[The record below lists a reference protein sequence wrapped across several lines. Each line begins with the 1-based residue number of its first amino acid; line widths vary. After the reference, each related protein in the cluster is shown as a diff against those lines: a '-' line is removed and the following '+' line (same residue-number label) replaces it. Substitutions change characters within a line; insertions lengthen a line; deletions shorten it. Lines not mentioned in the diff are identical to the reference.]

1 MQVPGWEPR
10 TLKTKSE
17 FVDTHAAL
25 SMRASVSAIRVLLMA
40 VIAGMLWTLGDW
52 PLAPYWWAAY
62 ATLQWA
68 AVRLNRG
75 KSDTPLPGAYA
86 LAMLSYA
93 VAGFPAWHM
102 WTHVGVLGIA
112 AATMFLA
119 GMLVQLVVSSLGAG
133 RLFWAS
139 ATPLIAYL
147 IVIPPLAFGSGRL
160 TEGLATSACAIL
172 LVIYMTVLRVG
183 QQRTL
188 DLIRETQMKAVAA
201 SQAKTDF
208 LAAMSHELRTP
219 MNAVLGAAE
228 LLGRTDMNEEQRGHL
243 EILADGGKIL
253 MHVLNDVL
261 DLAKIEAGKLLIDP
275 VTADLHDLVRRC
287 AAVWESRAGDK
298 GLDLELI
305 ISPQAPRYVV
315 IDALR
320 IGQIVFNLVSNSL
333 KFTETGRVTLRLDV
347 EEVSA
352 ERTLLRLQVSDTGIG
367 MSADTLS
374 RLFSAFQQADGSISR
389 RFGGAGLGL
398 SISKKLAEM
407 MGGTISAESAEGE
420 GSTFTLS
427 LPVQVATH
435 HEVDAPQ
442 PAEMTDELRPGL
454 RILVAEDNPSNQ
466 RIIDYFLRPIGADVT
481 IVGDGQQALEALSI
495 SPFDL
500 VLMDMQMPVMDGLE
514 ATRRLRASG
523 GVNARI
529 PVLALTANVM
539 EAQRQA
545 CFDAGMTGHIA
556 KPIDARLLLT
566 SVFNAFDSSER
577 PRLTGVAATGLRPKA
592 SIAGR
597 I

>member
-1 MQVPGWEPR
+1 M
-10 TLKTKSE
+10 KAKAE
-17 FVDTHAAL
+17 FVDLHAAL
-25 SMRASVSAIRVLLMA
+25 SMRANVSAIRVLIMA
-40 VIAGMLWTLGDW
+40 VIAVMLWTLGDW
-52 PLAPYWWAAY
+52 SLAPYWWAAY
-62 ATLQWA
+62 TTLQWA
-68 AVRLNRG
+68 LVRLNRPQ
-75 KSDTPLPGAYA
+75 SETTAPVVYA
-86 LAMLSYA
+86 IAMLSYA

-102 WTHVGVLGIA
+102 WSHMGVMGIA

-119 GMLVQLVVSSLGAG
+119 GMLAQLVVSSLGTG

-139 ATPLIAYL
+139 ATPLTAYL
-147 IVIPPLAFGSGRL
+147 IAIPPLTFGSARL
-160 TEGLATSACAIL
+160 TEGLAVSACAIL
-172 LVIYMTVLRVG
+172 MMSYLAVLRVG

-188 DLIRETQMKAVAA
+188 KLLRESQVKAVAA

-219 MNAVLGAAE
+219 MNAVLGAVE
-228 LLGRTDMNEEQRGHL
+228 LLGRTDLNEEQRGHL
-243 EILADGGKIL
+243 AMLADGGKIL

-275 VTADLHDLVRRC
+275 ATADLHDLVRRC
-287 AAVWESRAGDK
+287 AAVWGSRADDK

-305 ISPQAPRYVV
+305 ISPQAPQYVV

-352 ERTLLRLQVSDTGIG
+352 ERTLLRFQVSDTGIG

-374 RLFSAFQQADGSISR
+374 SLFSAFQQADGSISR
-389 RFGGAGLGL
+389 RFGGTGLGL
-398 SISKKLAEM
+398 SISQKLAEM
-407 MGGTISAESAEGE
+407 MGGTISAESVEGK
-420 GSTFTLS
+420 GSTFTVS
-427 LPVQVATH
+427 LPVEVATL
-435 HEVDAPQ
+435 HEADAVQ
-442 PAEMTDELRPGL
+442 PVEMTAELRPGL

-466 RIIDYFLRPIGADVT
+466 RIIDYFLRPIEADVT

-500 VLMDMQMPVMDGLE
+500 VLMDLQMPVMDGLE

-523 GVNARI
+523 GVNAQI

-577 PRLTGVAATGLRPKA
+577 PRLTGVAATGLPPKA
-592 SIAGR
+592 SIAGG